1 MAPQIFAGMIL
12 MMLCGLIDLYFVAGL
27 GDAAIAGVGAAGNA
41 GFLIN
46 AFTQILSVGTVSL
59 ISQAV
64 GRKDRG
70 DANLVFNQ
78 SLGLSAACS
87 LLTLIAG
94 SLLARSYLRL
104 DCRRRCRDRGGHHLS
119 ALVHAGAGAAVRRAG
134 DGLRAARHRHRA
146 SRP

>member
-1 MAPQIFAGMIL
+1 MKDLTQGSIVSHIAVMAPQIFAGMIL

-41 GFLIN
+41 AFLIN

-59 ISQAV
+59 ISNAV

-78 SLGLSAACS
+78 SLASVGGMQPVDADRGIPAGAQLS
-87 LLTLIAG
+87 
-94 SLLARSYLRL
+94 RL
-104 DCRRRCRDRGGHHLS
+104 DRG
-119 ALVHAGAGAAVRRAG
+119 R
-134 DGLRAARHRHRA
+134 
-146 SRP
+146 